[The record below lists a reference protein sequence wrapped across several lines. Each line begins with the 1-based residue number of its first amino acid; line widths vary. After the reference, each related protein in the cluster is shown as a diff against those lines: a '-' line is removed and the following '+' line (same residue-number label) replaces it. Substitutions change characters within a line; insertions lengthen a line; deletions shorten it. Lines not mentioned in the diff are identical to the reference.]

1 LCHSAGYGKEAAA
14 VLLLELGADPAAAA
28 DRSGM
33 SAVHRAAA
41 RCHIPVLRLLLASP
55 HSGGGGAACCCW
67 QRSAAGQ
74 TPLMYASQFGHEPA
88 AVLMLEHLAAAAA
101 AAAAGV
107 AAQEDAQ
114 NQQEQGAGSSLRQ
127 HLALRDAAG
136 LTALHLAA
144 QWGMAGVAEML
155 LAAGAGELCSAAAA
169 ALPLGSHTQAARG
182 ICTTLVAPLLRA
194 PSPLPA
200 LLPLQTPTSPLAAS
214 GG

>member
-1 LCHSAGYGKEAAA
+1 M
-14 VLLLELGADPAAAA
+14 LLLELGADPAGAA

-88 AVLMLEHLAAAAA
+88 AVLMLEHLAAAA